1 MQKNVPT
8 QIYLFFKKPHIQISN
23 SKTNASCLHKYHVI
37 FFKITITNFQN
48 FTMFMK
54 MNKRT
59 KINIIK
65 KPSPL
70 LSDIPQK
77 WPSFDTR
84 VWWLVLLG
92 RRTRPCPTSWPLPG
106 TASGHPAEQGHG
118 PPRPQAPSASVSV
131 SDCPSAQSGLPALH
145 VHSK

>member
-1 MQKNVPT
+1 MYPHKFIYFWKN
-8 QIYLFFKKPHIQISN
+8 PHIQISN
-23 SKTNASCLHKYHVI
+23 FKTNAFCLHKNDGF
-37 FFKITITNFQN
+37 FFKPTTNNFQN
-48 FTMFMK
+48 FTTFMK

-92 RRTRPCPTSWPLPG
+92 RRTRPCPTSWPRPG
-106 TASGHPAEQGHG
+106 TASGRPAEQGHG
-118 PPRPQAPSASVSV
+118 PPRPQAPSASASV
-131 SDCPSAQSGLPALH
+131 SDCLSALSGLPALH